1 MFPVGYWTP
10 RYWTGR
16 YWPPTGAVVVVRVLD
31 PLWSSINSDS
41 LIAVLSLDNQ
51 LGAILTASGVVG
63 ARFEINVA
71 DAEWIAGEAPPSA
84 LLVRNDIWAATGTDA
99 LAVQMPVLYVT
110 SEIVSDLLESKLED
124 EAIISVVSP
133 EGQSV
138 TLKS

>member
-41 LIAVLSLDNQ
+41 LVAVLSLDNQ